1 MNKEELC
8 EAKEYHYRK
17 IRRKC
22 QTYIDNEL
30 DYKINKISDIRLL
43 EVGKLIK
50 ELLSEKER
58 INEID
63 NLIYEFDNKEVS
75 E

>member
-22 QTYIDNEL
+22 QTYIDNEI
-30 DYKINKISDIRLL
+30 DYKINKVSDTRLL
-43 EVGKLIK
+43 EVCKLIK
-50 ELLSEKER
+50 ELVDEKKR

-63 NLIYEFDNKEVS
+63 ILIYEFDNKEVS

>member
-8 EAKEYHYRK
+8 EAKEYHYRR

-22 QTYIDNEL
+22 QIYIDNEL